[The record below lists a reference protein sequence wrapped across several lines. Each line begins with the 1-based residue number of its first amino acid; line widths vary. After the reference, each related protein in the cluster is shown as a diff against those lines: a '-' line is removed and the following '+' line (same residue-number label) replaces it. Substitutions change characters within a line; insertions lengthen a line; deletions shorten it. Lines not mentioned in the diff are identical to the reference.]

1 MVEAGT
7 KTRAQMG
14 DELIVKVNEYFS
26 KAEEYPVVI
35 EKEEGNVLVRQT
47 WDGDK
52 MVSIAESKRV
62 DGLKPEDFKE
72 FFTRWPEK
80 EVGLKANSILKDCI
94 KCEETEDCPVVKLI
108 VDTPWPIWNR
118 CIIATIY
125 LRLDQEN
132 GDQIMVFSCDN
143 NEEQKEKH
151 FSAKD
156 KKNYVMANQYVGG
169 WIASPIK
176 DESGEVVATHLKYVN
191 SSSANGNIPQFVQKS
206 EGPKTAIEP
215 IIGTIKWVRDS
226 QK

>member
-7 KTRAQMG
+7 KTRAQIG
-14 DELIVKVNEYFS
+14 DDLIVKVNEYFS

-125 LRLDQEN
+125 LRLD
-132 GDQIMVFSCDN
+132 
-143 NEEQKEKH
+143 
-151 FSAKD
+151 
-156 KKNYVMANQYVGG
+156 
-169 WIASPIK
+169 
-176 DESGEVVATHLKYVN
+176 
-191 SSSANGNIPQFVQKS
+191 
-206 EGPKTAIEP
+206 
-215 IIGTIKWVRDS
+215 
-226 QK
+226 

>member
-1 MVEAGT
+1 MVESAP
-7 KTRAQMG
+7 KTRAQIG
-14 DELIVKVNEYFS
+14 DDLITKVKGFFD
-26 KAEEYPVVI
+26 KADEYPVVI
-35 EKEEGNVLVRQT
+35 EKENGNVLIRQT

-52 MVSIAESKRV
+52 MVSIAESKKV

-80 EVGLKANSILKDCI
+80 EVGLKANNILKDSI
-94 KCEETEDCPVVKLI
+94 LCEESDGCPVVKLI

-132 GDQIMVFSCDN
+132 GDQIMVFSCDH
-143 NEEQKEKH
+143 NEEQKEKF

-156 KKNYVMANQYVGG
+156 KKNYVLANQYVGG

-176 DESGEVVATHLKYVN
+176 NEAGEIVSTHLKYVN
-191 SSSANGNIPQFVQKS
+191 SSSANGNIP
-206 EGPKTAIEP
+206 
-215 IIGTIKWVRDS
+215 
-226 QK
+226 